1 MKTELHEAIDQFFSD
16 KIAVVWR
23 TQDVHRAANENRTV
37 LTEAEALKV
46 LKRLEKHYNKQHGLK
61 WSELVE
67 CIKDMGLGRD
77 IKRAELHRLLH
88 KDQLTID
95 QTNNE

>member
-1 MKTELHEAIDQFFSD
+1 MKAELEEAIDRFFAD

-23 TQDVHRAANENRTV
+23 TTDVHRAANENRTV
-37 LTEAEALKV
+37 LTEAEAMKV
-46 LKRLEKHYNKQHGLK
+46 LKHLEKHYNKQYGLK
-61 WSELVE
+61 WSDVME

-77 IKRAELHRLLH
+77 LKRHELNRLLH

>member
-1 MKTELHEAIDQFFSD
+1 MNAELHEAIDQFFAN
-16 KIAVVWR
+16 KIAVVWQ

-37 LTEAEALKV
+37 LTETEATKV
-46 LKRLEKHYNKQHGLK
+46 LQHLEQQYNKQYGLK
-61 WSELVE
+61 WSDVVE
-67 CIKDMGLGRD
+67 CIKDTGLGRD
-77 IKRAELHRLLH
+77 LKRHELHRLLH